1 MQIIGLTGGIA
12 SGKSLVSRYLSERSI
27 PVIDADILARKVVEP
42 KTQAYSEIVNLFGND
57 VLNLDE
63 TLNREKLAQI
73 IFSNEEKRKALNA
86 IIHPKVAELFLDET
100 KRLEQENFP
109 FVIYEVPLLF
119 ENHLEQFLS
128 QSIVVYVPYEIQ
140 LQRLMKRDH
149 IDESF
154 ARIKILSQMPLEE
167 KKQRADFVID
177 NSGSIQETKMQA
189 DQLIEKLK

>member
-12 SGKSLVSRYLSERSI
+12 SGKSLVSRYFSSMSI

-42 KTQAYSEIVNLFGND
+42 KTQAYSEIVNLFGNEI
-57 VLNLDE
+57 LNLDE

-73 IFSNEEKRKALNA
+73 IFSNEEKRKALNT

-100 KRLEQENFP
+100 KKLEQENYP

-128 QSIVVYVPYEIQ
+128 RSIVVYVPYEIQ
-140 LQRLMKRDH
+140 LQRLMKRDQ

-154 ARIKILSQMPLEE
+154 ARKKILSQMPLEE

-189 DQLIEKLK
+189 DQLIEKLT